1 RLKPLIVVELL
12 LIDEQRG
19 FNEVHDIEEFV
30 KVGKSVR
37 GCPYYA
43 AWSLAENAEL
53 IFFPYSYIVNPV
65 IRAGVEVDLKGA
77 IIIFDEAHNMEDIA
91 REAGSV
97 NLDEETL
104 FKLQSELEQMSVPQP
119 MIYQPLYEVVEGL
132 ISWIGRKKDSL
143 EKHDFQHYFSSV
155 ILEKSTMKTLTIY
168 GKSGSPVDH
177 MSCFGDVARR
187 FQETDLDEATK
198 GKQYIHS
205 CLRFFFLNSE
215 VFLHCLRIHS
225 GADPCKF
232 FSPLV
237 SMTNYLDRS
246 LDDLKLY
253 HAHLLQKA
261 FGMKMRIAAYW
272 PIVLQRII
280 DSISMHLHLSVNY
293 LVNSRFQTEIIAEMV
308 DFGGGGRVERML
320 RGDEQEKEIMKSRIG
335 LLKDSVEVFTAEY
348 TLICAIA
355 GYKKPYI
362 SLMDGI
368 TMGFGLGLSG
378 HGRYRVITE
387 RTVLAMPENGIGLF
401 PDVGCLSWFNWKKNP
416 KASAT
421 IQLSR
426 FPTASC

>member
-1 RLKPLIVVELL
+1 MSSKITSHPSLQ
-12 LIDEQRG
+12 QRG

-37 GCPYYA
+37 
-43 AWSLAENAEL
+43 
-53 IFFPYSYIVNPV
+53 VNPV

-198 GKQYIHS
+198 GK
-205 CLRFFFLNSE
+205 
-215 VFLHCLRIHS
+215 
-225 GADPCKF
+225 
-232 FSPLV
+232 
-237 SMTNYLDRS
+237 
-246 LDDLKLY
+246 
-253 HAHLLQKA
+253 
-261 FGMKMRIAAYW
+261 
-272 PIVLQRII
+272 
-280 DSISMHLHLSVNY
+280 
-293 LVNSRFQTEIIAEMV
+293 
-308 DFGGGGRVERML
+308 
-320 RGDEQEKEIMKSRIG
+320 
-335 LLKDSVEVFTAEY
+335 
-348 TLICAIA
+348 
-355 GYKKPYI
+355 
-362 SLMDGI
+362 
-368 TMGFGLGLSG
+368 
-378 HGRYRVITE
+378 
-387 RTVLAMPENGIGLF
+387 
-401 PDVGCLSWFNWKKNP
+401 
-416 KASAT
+416 
-421 IQLSR
+421 
-426 FPTASC
+426 